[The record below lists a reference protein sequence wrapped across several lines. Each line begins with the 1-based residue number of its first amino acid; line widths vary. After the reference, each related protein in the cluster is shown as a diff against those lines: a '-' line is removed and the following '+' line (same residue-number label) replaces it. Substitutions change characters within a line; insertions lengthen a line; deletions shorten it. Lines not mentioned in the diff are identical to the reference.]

1 VDKVKSE
8 ENVKTQE
15 LTSGGGLCWLPSGFI
30 FGLLHFLMNGIGMQ
44 GNCDTVNRVTNLT
57 WAIQEDM
64 RAYVESWKAREAGN
78 PEADIWDWRNIPQN
92 NDNSFSALWANQHRN
107 NLV

>member
-57 WAIQEDM
+57 
-64 RAYVESWKAREAGN
+64 
-78 PEADIWDWRNIPQN
+78 
-92 NDNSFSALWANQHRN
+92 
-107 NLV
+107 